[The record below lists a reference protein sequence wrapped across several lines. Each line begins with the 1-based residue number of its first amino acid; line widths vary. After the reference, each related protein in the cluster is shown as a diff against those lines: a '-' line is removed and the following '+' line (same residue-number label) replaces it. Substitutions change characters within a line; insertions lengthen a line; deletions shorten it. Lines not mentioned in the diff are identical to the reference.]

1 LSFQTRLARIG
12 YVLGTAL
19 AVAAILY
26 FFSSN
31 WGGLPRGAKTLLA
44 ACMTA
49 GFYALAFVPAALPFW
64 RKHGD
69 FLPLVF
75 LFAGVMAF
83 GGTVA
88 LLNGIY
94 NAHADEWRMFAV
106 WFVPALLFSV
116 LLRNVWFY
124 ALTYAIGH
132 LALYFTFY
140 PGMYFIQYTDWETA
154 GIIGLFG
161 AVNLLLYMA
170 AERGLWRAGFVRP
183 LSLAVFLFA
192 AVWLSNSFV
201 LNGVGH
207 WLNLLSVAVLAACFL
222 LFGKRRDSLALSLTG
237 LAASFYAVLKFL
249 ELMEEHFSELF
260 FFFGLVFV
268 ALLLTANVLFFRYVA
283 RLGAGTSAAS
293 GGVNK
298 GAAPQA
304 AAHSSS
310 PDHVRSASGDGP
322 DAGPDAAAPAAGGVA
337 RVVVHPADGTPGDGG
352 NGTSARRT
360 SRADDS
366 GDRASAGSTAAR
378 VVGNIVTIVG
388 TVIGA
393 VSLIGL
399 IMLLG
404 EAWDQPGLVVFAVSV
419 LLIALMAFL
428 PRLHPTVRNTG
439 LMIGLIAGNFS
450 VFPYQEIWVNLA
462 VLALGILCWFRVQGT
477 GVKLVVHF
485 IAQLTFVFFGLLH
498 LEWYGNEFVWILV
511 ILAAVNAVVYALHE
525 RVANPALR
533 RPLEL
538 GSPLFMLAALF
549 GLTFFEDVFTGSH
562 ALFNAL
568 FFVLAT
574 GLLVLSVRRRR
585 QYDTTLSMVFWLLF
599 VGFKYYDWLWD
610 LLHKSLTMLLGGLI
624 LIALSALLDRRAER
638 GTAQIGSPDAAWANG
653 ADPADGSSAST
664 GQTGRPAR
672 LLPYRRLA
680 AVLAIL
686 VLQFGYIGGEIIAR
700 ENLIARGTTVQ
711 LAVHPDDLAYYRSG
725 GATWVRYTIS
735 ELPEPMARELRE
747 SGMAAGKRIRLVL
760 RPDVEGVYQID
771 RFYREGE
778 TVRAGEVVI
787 NGRFDGW
794 GGIRY
799 GIESRDPDRDGG
811 RKPSPLSP
819 IVQVRISA
827 NGNAML
833 EE

>member
-1 LSFQTRLARIG
+1 MSFRTRLARIG

-49 GFYALAFVPAALPFW
+49 GFYALAFVPATLPFW

-83 GGTVA
+83 GGTAA

-94 NAHADEWRMFAV
+94 NAHADEWRLFAV

-124 ALTYAIGH
+124 ALAYVIGH
-132 LALYFTFY
+132 LALYFAFY
-140 PGMYFIQYTDWETA
+140 PGTYFIRYTDWEIA

-161 AVNLLLYMA
+161 AINLLLYMA

-207 WLNLLSVAVLAACFL
+207 WLNLLSVAVLAACFR

-249 ELMEEHFSELF
+249 ELMEEHFSEVF

-268 ALLLTANVLFFRYVA
+268 ALLLTANVLFFRFVA
-283 RLGAGTSAAS
+283 RLGAG
-293 GGVNK
+293 GGA
-298 GAAPQA
+298 GEDA
-304 AAHSSS
+304 
-310 PDHVRSASGDGP
+310 SASGTRVRTQRSGRATDNGGEGTLARHIRGTDDSAERADGP
-322 DAGPDAAAPAAGGVA
+322 A
-337 RVVVHPADGTPGDGG
+337 
-352 NGTSARRT
+352 
-360 SRADDS
+360 
-366 GDRASAGSTAAR
+366 AAR

-399 IMLLG
+399 LMLLG
-404 EAWDQPGLVVFAVSV
+404 EAWDEPGLAVFAVSV
-419 LLIALMAFL
+419 LLIALTAWL
-428 PRLHPTVRNTG
+428 PRLNPTVRNTG

-450 VFPYQEIWVNLA
+450 VFPYQEAWVNLV

-485 IAQLTFVFFGLLH
+485 IVQLTFVFFSLLH
-498 LEWYGNEFVWILV
+498 LEWYGNESAWILI
-511 ILAAVNAVVYALHE
+511 ILAAANAVIYALHE
-525 RVANPALR
+525 RAGSPALR

-549 GLTFFEDVFTGSH
+549 WLTFLEDVFTGSH
-562 ALFNAL
+562 ALFNAM
-568 FFVLAT
+568 FFVLVS
-574 GLLVLSVRRRR
+574 GLLVLSVRRKRH
-585 QYDTTLSMVFWLLF
+585 YDTTLSMVFWLLF
-599 VGFKYYDWLWD
+599 VSFKYYDWLWD

-624 LIALSALLDRRAER
+624 LIALSALLDRRADR
-638 GTAQIGSPDAAWANG
+638 GKKAVGSPDANEASG
-653 ADPADGSSAST
+653 ADLAGGAEPSDGFSASV
-664 GQTGRPAR
+664 GHNGRPAR

-686 VLQFGYIGGEIIAR
+686 ALQFAYIGGEIIVR

-725 GATWVRYTIS
+725 DATWVRYTIS
-735 ELPEPMARELRE
+735 DLPEPMARELRDG
-747 SGMAAGKRIRLVL
+747 GMTAGKRIRLVL
-760 RPDVEGVYQID
+760 RPDAEGVYQID
-771 RFYREGE
+771 RIYREGE

-799 GIESRDPDRDGG
+799 GIESRDPDGDGG
-811 RKPSPLSP
+811 RKPSSLSP
-819 IVQVRISA
+819 VVQVRISA

-833 EE
+833 ED